1 MQMSKICEGVMM
13 GTFTTLTLLD
23 EYVIVLK
30 IVGDKKVKI
39 CLASN
44 EYNLFEQLF
53 KNFDFLLK

>member
-44 EYNLFEQLF
+44 EYNHFEQIF

>member
-1 MQMSKICEGVMM
+1 MM